1 MRACTVCG
9 TENDDLAVVCSS
21 CKSFLQAKVDNLNL
35 FETLWGLMESPR
47 TTFRKIALAR
57 HKNYAVL
64 LSSLLGISLAYTLF
78 WFRTMG
84 PSFASLATLVGAGIL
99 LGPFLGVAF
108 VFLFAGLMHRLAKI
122 VGGNGTF
129 RNTYAVASYAGAPI
143 VYSLVFVFPIEIA
156 IFGMYFFAN
165 NPPPLVISPVIYLVL
180 LGMSFATFLWSL
192 VLLIEGTIVAHQL
205 SRGRAVL
212 LSLLMMV
219 LTGLVAFGLRY
230 L

>member
-9 TENDDLAVVCSS
+9 TENNDLAVVCTS
-21 CKSFLQAKVDNLNL
+21 CKGFLQSKVDNLNL

-47 TTFRKIALAR
+47 TTFRRIALAR

-64 LSSLLGISLAYTLF
+64 LSSLLGVALLYTFF
-78 WFRTMG
+78 WYRTMG
-84 PSFASLATLVGAGIL
+84 PSFTNLATLVGAGIL
-99 LGPFLGVAF
+99 VGPPCGVLF
-108 VFLFAGLMHRLAKI
+108 VLLFAGIMHRLALF

-192 VLLIEGTIVAHQL
+192 VLLTEGTIVAHQL
-205 SRGRAVL
+205 SRGRAIM
-212 LSLLMMV
+212 LSVLMMG
-219 LTGLVAFGLRY
+219 LTGLVAIGLRY
-230 L
+230 V